1 MSVDEF
7 YNHVLADDASNS
19 LAKFMRDI
27 GELNVDTSPW
37 DLPRASAASESLS
50 RTIHYTHPVNAPM
63 APPTAKARKQQILH
77 KFGNAGLCVETC
89 TIVEEVPMA
98 DCFVVEDRLWVHG
111 AKDGSE
117 GCVLSVTFQIR
128 FVKGEYL
135 SSSLVNSEVQCIT
148 LSFLVLPLH
157 RRRLSKV
164 QCFER

>member
-1 MSVDEF
+1 MC
-7 YNHVLADDASNS
+7 
-19 LAKFMRDI
+19 DI
-27 GELNVDTSPW
+27 GELDVDITPW
-37 DLPRASAASESLS
+37 DLPSASTTWAASESLS

-77 KFGNAGLCVETC
+77 KFSNAGLCLETC

-128 FVKGEYL
+128 FVKGAAFHIPTI
-135 SSSLVNSEVQCIT
+135 SLLRAI
-148 LSFLVLPLH
+148 
-157 RRRLSKV
+157 
-164 QCFER
+164 